1 MLSHQSDCSGKVNCT
16 MRNHQIATF
25 QTFLAPRL
33 TLLYC
38 TCTGGWTAIYKL
50 APVFDESSG
59 RARKILSGD
68 ERVQTLFFDKAAG
81 RARKIWCQGTRLILP
96 RTRTWEQ
103 G

>member
-59 RARKILSGD
+59 RARKFCLGMNVSRPYFLTRPQGAR
-68 ERVQTLFFDKAAG
+68 EKFGVRG
-81 RARKIWCQGTRLILP
+81 RD
-96 RTRTWEQ
+96 
-103 G
+103 